1 MFAAFYFKFFQFVI
15 LWHKT
20 EIKTLSASV
29 LLRDQ
34 RTPTS
39 VWKFSGDTNFQIIPV
54 ADLAVKFFFRGSIV
68 EVNSWFLGSL
78 YI

>member
-1 MFAAFYFKFFQFVI
+1 MFAAFYFNFFQFVI